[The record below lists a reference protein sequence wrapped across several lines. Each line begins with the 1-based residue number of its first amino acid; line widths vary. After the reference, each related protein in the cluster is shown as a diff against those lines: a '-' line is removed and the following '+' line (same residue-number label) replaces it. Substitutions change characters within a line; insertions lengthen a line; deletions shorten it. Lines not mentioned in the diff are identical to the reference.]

1 LSAHCWC
8 EAKMQGGQENNRECR
23 SYNRSLH
30 EGPPAVLQ
38 RVWSSSVERKD
49 LHLEGTP
56 SISGKSSFFSLLAIT
71 C

>member
-1 LSAHCWC
+1 
-8 EAKMQGGQENNRECR
+8 
-23 SYNRSLH
+23 
-30 EGPPAVLQ
+30 LQ

>member
-1 LSAHCWC
+1 
-8 EAKMQGGQENNRECR
+8 MQGGQENNRECR